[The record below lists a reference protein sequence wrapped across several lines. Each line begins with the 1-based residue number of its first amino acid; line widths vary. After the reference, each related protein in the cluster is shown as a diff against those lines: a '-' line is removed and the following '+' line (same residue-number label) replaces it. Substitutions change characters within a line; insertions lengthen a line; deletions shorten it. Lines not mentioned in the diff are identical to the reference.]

1 MIINEQRS
9 ARQAA
14 VSLLNVSKSYDGR
27 TVIADLSLDVEPG
40 EFLAIVG
47 PSGSGKTTAMRIIG
61 GFESPD
67 TGTVEIA
74 GEDVTAVPAERRNV
88 NTVFQSYAL
97 FPHMNVLDN
106 VAFGPRMRGLSRA
119 ARQQKANQMLELVHL
134 ADAGQ
139 RLPNELSG
147 GMQQRVALA
156 RALAND
162 PVILLLD
169 EPLGALDR
177 KLREEMQRE
186 LRRVQ
191 SALGATFIYVTHDQD
206 EAFGMA
212 DRLAVMRAGRFEQIG
227 DPATIYDQPANAWV
241 ARFVGSANS
250 ISATLDDIGAP
261 ASLGSVLGPLLS
273 NHLQAGLKTGD
284 RVSAIVR
291 PEVTRLV
298 PRAADA
304 DAVSEA
310 PNRIPARLI
319 DRVAVGPSLRLRASA
334 AGGQE
339 FEAVADRLAA
349 DSIRPGDPVFVTFD
363 AASLRTYREDDG
375 AN

>member
-1 MIINEQRS
+1 MIRDTNHQRF
-9 ARQAA
+9 A
-14 VSLLNVSKSYDGR
+14 VSLLDVSKSYGGKV
-27 TVIADLSLDVEPG
+27 VIADLRLDVEPG

-67 TGTVEIA
+67 SGTVEIA

-134 ADAGQ
+134 ADAGE

-191 SALGATFIYVTHDQD
+191 SSLGATFIYVTHDQD

-212 DRLAVMRAGRFEQIG
+212 DRLAVMRDGRFEQIG

-250 ISATLDDIGAP
+250 ISATLDDAGAP
-261 ASLGSVLGPLLS
+261 ASLGSVLGPLQS
-273 NHLQAGLKTGD
+273 NHLQTGLRAGD
-284 RVSAIVR
+284 RVTAIVR
-291 PEVTRLV
+291 PEVTRFV

-304 DAVSEA
+304 ISEA

-319 DRVAVGPSLRLRASA
+319 DRVAVGPSLRLRAST
-334 AGGQE
+334 AGGHE
-339 FEAVADRLAA
+339 FEAVADRSAA
-349 DSIRPGDPVFVTFD
+349 DNIRPADPVFVTFD
-363 AASLRTYREDDG
+363 AASLRTYREDG
-375 AN
+375 RANR